1 MKTEEIIMMVFLGFI
16 IIIVPIMI
24 WLVTKEEDGRK

>member
-1 MKTEEIIMMVFLGFI
+1 MKSEEIIMLVFLGV
-16 IIIVPIMI
+16 IIVGMPIMI